1 MKKMPKNSNT
11 IFYPDEKTFYYTKL
25 TDYKDISFACSPN
38 GFWKIDLLKLCHP
51 SCQKLGELRK
61 RQTIP
66 NVAKLGDNVILTLA
80 GIFILQKFFAL
91 KKNCWAL
98 IESKAMN
105 ALIKELT
112 ASGVASS
119 RNEVQT
125 LVDAFSVEFNVD

>member
-1 MKKMPKNSNT
+1 MIKMPQNFNM
-11 IFYPDEKTFYYTKL
+11 FLYPDEKTFYYTKL

-38 GFWKIDLLKLCHP
+38 GLWKIDLLKLCHP
-51 SCQKLGELRK
+51 SCQKLDELRK
-61 RQTIP
+61 QQTID

-80 GIFILQKFFAL
+80 GLFILQKFFAL

-105 ALIKELT
+105 ALIKELN

-119 RNEVQT
+119 RDDVQK